1 VNDMIADSLIAL
13 AMQAQTSPGGIRLTS
28 NAAPNRCR
36 HPAKP
41 ADTASA
47 AAAAAVA
54 SGSSSVVKALS
65 TGDEQLLATKE
76 REAGVAHGLAA
87 ALSLVTATLRDRSV
101 LTYACTHITCI
112 ITSMC

>member
-36 HPAKP
+36 HPAKL
-41 ADTASA
+41 ADTDT
-47 AAAAAVA
+47 AVVA
-54 SGSSSVVKALS
+54 KSVNSSVVKAESL
-65 TGDEQLLATKE
+65 GDEQLLAAKE

-87 ALSLVTATLRDRSV
+87 ALSLVTATLRDRLV
-101 LTYACTHITCI
+101 LTCTHT
-112 ITSMC
+112 TLNDASSL